1 MISFDKRER
10 RFLDDT
16 STLCTAFLSE
26 KIRLEIK
33 AKLGFIPSNAYI
45 GNSAADYVF
54 ISVVDKNGDV
64 YTYTDCYCL
73 DDELQDRL
81 VRKSL

>member
-16 STLCTAFLSE
+16 STLCTAFLSDR
-26 KIRLEIK
+26 IRLHID
-33 AKLGFIPSNAYI
+33 ATLGFIPRNAYI
-45 GNSAADYVF
+45 GNSAGDYVF

-64 YTYTDCYCL
+64 YTYTDCYYL
-73 DDELQDRL
+73 DDELQDKGIVL
-81 VRKSL
+81 